1 MRLFSLFAA
10 AGLAATGIVATAPAA
25 SAAPSCS
32 LYVASKFSI
41 GQPYRA
47 ITVKEGPNCAV
58 APAVVD
64 AAWLAYHPAQGVVNG
79 AIFEDGARSETV
91 DLYSSVPLGKWTW
104 RPQYAYDTA
113 DNPVFQYTTYTDVR
127 LASYGRVVA
136 TRTGSKVNLKTTAR
150 RYWAGGDQF
159 INWSGARGQLQ
170 YRVNGGTVWHPLK
183 DVYSTTSGTYSYT
196 YTIAN
201 TRDYRVV
208 LNPVST
214 IWESTS
220 PTVHK

>member
-47 ITVKEGPNCAV
+47 ITVKEGPNCIDAGV
-58 APAVVD
+58 TD
-64 AAWLAYHPAQGVVNG
+64 AAWFAYHPTQGLVEG
-79 AIFEDGARSETV
+79 AVFQNSARSDVV
-91 DLYSSVPLGKWTW
+91 DLYSSMPLGKWTW
-104 RPQYAYDTA
+104 RPDGAFRA
-113 DNPVFQYTTYTDVR
+113 DFSEVFQYTTYTDVR